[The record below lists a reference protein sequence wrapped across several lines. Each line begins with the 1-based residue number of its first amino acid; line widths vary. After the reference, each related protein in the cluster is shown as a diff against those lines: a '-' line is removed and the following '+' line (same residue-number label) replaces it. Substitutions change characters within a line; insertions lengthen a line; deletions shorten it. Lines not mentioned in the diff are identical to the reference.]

1 MNKRSFYTETIR
13 VFVFAAII
21 FSVIILNWWIILIAF
36 VLFPSILRK
45 MKNKRNGKI
54 NIGNLVNHITK
65 RITTYI

>member
-1 MNKRSFYTETIR
+1 MNKRSFYTEIIR

-65 RITTYI
+65 RITTCI

>member
-1 MNKRSFYTETIR
+1 MNKRSFYTEIIR

-21 FSVIILNWWIILIAF
+21 FSVIILNWWIILIALL
-36 VLFPSILRK
+36 LFPSILRK

>member
-21 FSVIILNWWIILIAF
+21 FSVIILNWWIILIALL
-36 VLFPSILRK
+36 LFPNILRK